1 MMTLCPHV
9 AYSTMDKGIAVGNV
23 RSNGKVRATEVYAYL
38 VDKFGTLY
46 SDDSQTPQGRKI
58 WTDFAKF
65 FPNIEVKDTGER
77 FVASKKAVNEGYV
90 LQLERGKFDAVLH
103 IKDTKTGE
111 RMEVSGKPGYEIA
124 YDGKDE
130 LHQTLDRIGKAVN
143 VADLMNGERVGVNLK
158 ILKAPSLKVIS

>member
-1 MMTLCPHV
+1 MFPWIGMMTLCFPWL
-9 AYSTMDKGIAVGNV
+9 IAQWIKALQWAMCAVMV
-23 RSNGKVRATEVYAYL
+23 KYVQQKYIPT
-38 VDKFGTLY
+38 VDKFGTHTVMIP
-46 SDDSQTPQGRKI
+46 QTPGLPKI

-111 RMEVSGKPGYEIA
+111 RMEVSA
-124 YDGKDE
+124 NLDMR
-130 LHQTLDRIGKAVN
+130 LHMMAR
-143 VADLMNGERVGVNLK
+143 MNYT
-158 ILKAPSLKVIS
+158 